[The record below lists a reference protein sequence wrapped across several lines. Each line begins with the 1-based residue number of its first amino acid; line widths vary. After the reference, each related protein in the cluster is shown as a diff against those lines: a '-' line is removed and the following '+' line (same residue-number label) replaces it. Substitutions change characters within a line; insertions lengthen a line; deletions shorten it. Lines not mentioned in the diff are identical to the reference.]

1 MNRIFRAPDILTRVV
16 RSTIARRAALAVA
29 AMTLLGSV
37 VMGRGNPHPTP
48 TATAPTAAPVAAVAG
63 MDLDLS
69 ALQRTRNQEGV
80 PDLFAPRKQWAPP
93 AAAEIVSRE
102 PATPPSPPTAP
113 PLPFAYLGKLIDG
126 DKLEIFIAHGDEH
139 YSVEQGKTI
148 DGRYKV
154 DKVTARAV
162 TFIYLPL
169 GTRQSL
175 PIPASN

>member
-1 MNRIFRAPDILTRVV
+1 MNRIFNVSMISVL
-16 RSTIARRAALAVA
+16 RSRITRRAALAAA

-37 VMGRGNPHPTP
+37 VMGRENPHPTP
-48 TATAPTAAPVAAVAG
+48 TAAVPTGAPVAADAG
-63 MDLDLS
+63 VDLDLS
-69 ALQRTRNQEGV
+69 ALQRARSHEGI
-80 PDLFAPRKQWAPP
+80 PDLFAPRKQPAPP
-93 AAAEIVSRE
+93 ATPDVASSE
-102 PATPPSPPTAP
+102 PAAPPPAPTAP

-126 DKLEIFIAHGDEH
+126 DKLEVFIAHGDEH
-139 YSVEQGKTI
+139 YSVEPGKTI

-175 PIPASN
+175 QIPAQN

>member
-1 MNRIFRAPDILTRVV
+1 MTRVV

-48 TATAPTAAPVAAVAG
+48 TATAPTAAPVAADAV

-69 ALQRTRNQEGV
+69 ALQRARNQEGI
-80 PDLFAPRKQWAPP
+80 PDLFAPRKQPAPP
-93 AAAEIVSRE
+93 AAAEIVGSA
-102 PATPPSPPTAP
+102 PAVPPPAPTAP

-139 YSVEQGKTI
+139 YSAEQGKTI
-148 DGRYKV
+148 GGEYKIE
-154 DKVTARAV
+154 KVTAKAV